1 MLELEVEAVV
11 VYMFC
16 NDVLFISINILGVYT
31 VDNTF
36 LWLCLGSVVMVSIKI
51 AYEILTLEIVFKE

>member
-16 NDVLFISINILGVYT
+16 NGAIFISIIILGVYT
-31 VDNTF
+31 VDSTF
-36 LWLCLGSVVMVSIKI
+36 L
-51 AYEILTLEIVFKE
+51 